1 MTASLLLASQSP
13 ARQRLL
19 RDAGVVFDVVKAFVD
34 EDAVKE
40 ALVMERAT
48 PMQIA
53 DTLAEMKALKGS
65 QKSPDAFV
73 IGADQVLAFQ
83 GKVLSKPA
91 SLAEARS
98 QLLSLKGQPHELI
111 TASVL
116 AKNGAAIWRH
126 TARARL
132 KMRDFSDQF
141 LDDYL
146 AQMGDRVTQ
155 TVGAY
160 EIEGLGVQ
168 LFDSIDGDIFSIQ
181 GVPLLPL
188 LDILRQHGMVQS

>member
-98 QLLSLKGQPHELI
+98 QLLSLKGQSHELI

-181 GVPLLPL
+181 GLPLLPL

>member
-181 GVPLLPL
+181 GLPLLPL

>member
-1 MTASLLLASQSP
+1 
-13 ARQRLL
+13 
-19 RDAGVVFDVVKAFVD
+19 VFDVVKAFVD

-181 GVPLLPL
+181 GLPLLPL

>member
-98 QLLSLKGQPHELI
+98 QLLSLKGQSHELI

-160 EIEGLGVQ
+160 EIEGLSVQ

-181 GVPLLPL
+181 GLPLLPL